1 MPRKSEESLL
11 QRVEKSLAE
20 VAREATP
27 KNVHFFRTSCRR
39 LKAYARLAEG
49 EPARVLRK
57 LSKRLDRARQL
68 AGRVRD
74 LDVQLDQLRHLHVEA
89 ERSERRR
96 LIAEMEEARSRAER
110 KLAGE
115 LDQEAIKKLLGRVDK
130 AKAAE
135 RAEGQHRRERR
146 GRAGSRALELAAALP
161 QDFPALDVENIHGLR
176 LACKRIRY
184 TAEQALP
191 RPEAKRLVVA
201 MKEVQDAVGRWH
213 DWLILREQA
222 EETLAPDST
231 LTRVLRSH
239 ERTSLAEALRRGRE
253 VTRLHVAAGE
263 MPRLPRKANETA
275 KSAKPDSA
283 TASAS

>member
-1 MPRKSEESLL
+1 MPRKPEESLL

-57 LSKRLDRARQL
+57 LAKKLDRARKL
-68 AGRVRD
+68 AGRVRE

-89 ERSERRR
+89 ERGERRR
-96 LIAEMEEARSRAER
+96 LIADMEESRSRAER
-110 KLAGE
+110 KLAKE
-115 LDQEAIKKLLGRVDK
+115 LDEESVAGLRRRI
-130 AKAAE
+130 AKARQAETAE
-135 RAEGQHRRERR
+135 RRHMKERR
-146 GRAGSRALELAAALP
+146 QRAATRALELAAALP
-161 QDFPALDVENIHGLR
+161 QGFPSLEVDNIHRLR

-191 RPEAKRLVVA
+191 RPEAKRLVTA
-201 MKEVQDAVGRWH
+201 MKDVQDAIGRWH
-213 DWLILREQA
+213 DWLILREHA
-222 EETLAPDST
+222 EETLAPEST

-239 ERTSLAEALRRGRE
+239 ERTSLSDALRRGRS
-253 VTRLHVAAGE
+253 VVRIHVAAAE
-263 MPRLPRKANETA
+263 PPALPKKPAEPQPPN
-275 KSAKPDSA
+275 SAA
-283 TASAS
+283 ASAS